1 MNGLQDLTKRAMV
14 RLLVWGFFASLSA
27 LAVVRG
33 LSLQADSGRPSAHQ
47 EQRWMPWAWSA
58 PEAKPILREI
68 RKVLRPGEK
77 VVILL
82 HPERVQTAYC
92 WEALARYLWT
102 ENTDIEVASI
112 KEYQPTT
119 ESIARAH
126 IYPSGRWSLH
136 REGGSRP

>member
-1 MNGLQDLTKRAMV
+1 MRDLKDLTKRVMV
-14 RLLVWGFFASLSA
+14 RFLVWGFFALLSA

-47 EQRWMPWAWSA
+47 EQRWMSWAWSV
-58 PEAKPILREI
+58 PEDKPILREI

-82 HPERVQTAYC
+82 HPEKVQSAYC
-92 WEALARYLWT
+92 WESFARYLWP
-102 ENTDIEVASI
+102 ENTDIDVASFE
-112 KEYQPTT
+112 EYQPTM
-119 ESIARAH
+119 ESIARVH
-126 IYPSGRWSLH
+126 IYTSGKWSIH